1 MSVRVHMVT
10 YWKGKRRNDGRP
22 WPRFTRYLHDALG
35 WSYDHHFDP
44 KADVNYVLTS
54 TTGWR
59 RWAHPWSHRSGK
71 LACRFGGR
79 PDYGLKARL
88 WDEGMRAVDLRVTEA
103 HQFAHEFAEYG
114 PSAVFPYFAFERDLF
129 TIGARPQNAKPT
141 IGVAGYWAPRGMG
154 VEMAKH
160 LAWYPG
166 ARDWRIKAAGTGWP
180 IPHKRYAYDK
190 LPAFYQSLDVY
201 LLARQ
206 GRSASTSVW
215 QALACGVPVVV
226 PSGVPAYD
234 ELPQTF
240 GIYRYPMGD
249 FDCMV
254 AALRICLD
262 NRGKHNRQA
271 LRDATKDMTIEK
283 LCAEHKR
290 VFDEHFA

>member
-1 MSVRVHMVT
+1 MNVHMVT
-10 YWKGKRRNDGRP
+10 YWKGKRAKDGRP

-59 RWAHPWSHRSGK
+59 RHAHPWSQRSGK

-79 PDYGLKARL
+79 PEYGLKARL

-103 HQFAHEFAEYG
+103 HLFADEFAEYG
-114 PSAVFPYFAFERDLF
+114 PSAQLPFFAFEHDLF
-129 TIGARPQNAKPT
+129 TIGPRPTNAKPT
-141 IGVAGYWAPRGMG
+141 IGVAGYAAPRGMG

-160 LAWYPG
+160 LACYPG
-166 ARDWRIKAAGTGWP
+166 ARNWRIKAAGEGWP

-215 QALACGVPVVV
+215 QALACGIPVVI
-226 PSGVPAYD
+226 PRGVPAMQ
-234 ELPQTF
+234 ESLPVTS

-249 FDCMV
+249 FDAMCE
-254 AALRICLD
+254 AIQRCLD
-262 NRGKHNRQA
+262 ERPRHDREW
-271 LRDATKDMTIEK
+271 LRSWTAAMTPK
-283 LCAEHKR
+283 NLCAEHKR
-290 VFDEHFA
+290 VFDEHFG